1 MKYTQVHIPG
11 QSRTSGLHFFNTLP
25 PAANKDG
32 AMSPRRF
39 FRRPGHLGG
48 LAIGV
53 GVLGVLVVG
62 VFLGS
67 ALAPSHSDGQ
77 SGGGV
82 ASEGPAHVS
91 NPLAGRIT
99 KVVGSNVPA
108 ARYGEEIAALENFEE
123 NLAGEKISDLAPISA
138 ARFKKPV
145 REYKAYAEGWIGRTI
160 RDANALNATLA
171 GGSRAAAQRAWEKV
185 WGDYMH
191 LGADYGLFG
200 ELEEELDG
208 TSGGPRASAS
218 DPNFVGFRRL
228 EWGIWT
234 GRPLRSLTP
243 YADRLVHDL
252 NRLRAAVPGTEID
265 ALDYATR
272 GHEIIEDAQRDLM
285 SGMDVPWSH
294 QGVLGTAA
302 ALASVEEVF
311 HTLKPL
317 LSGRENTEGEVEYWL
332 LRLRGLFASL
342 RRHGSYPSL
351 TQMGAREHERF
362 NGYVAG
368 ALSALQMVPSTLE
381 TELYKAPPSIG
392 AGK

>member
-1 MKYTQVHIPG
+1 MP
-11 QSRTSGLHFFNTLP
+11 F
-25 PAANKDG
+25 
-32 AMSPRRF
+32 RRF
-39 FRRPGHLGG
+39 FRRLGRPRR
-48 LAIGV
+48 L
-53 GVLGVLVVG
+53 VLFAGVLVVLALG

-82 ASEGPAHVS
+82 ASEGPKHLA
-91 NPLAGRIT
+91 NPLAGRID
-99 KVVGSNVPA
+99 KVVGTDISP
-108 ARYGEEIAALENFEE
+108 ARYGEEVAAREDYEE
-123 NLAGEKISDLAPISA
+123 NLAGEKISDLEPLPA

-145 REYKAYAEGWIGRTI
+145 REYKAYAHAWIGRTI
-160 RDANALNATLA
+160 VAARAL
-171 GGSRAAAQRAWEKV
+171 GGALEGSSRADAQRAWEKA

-200 ELEEELDG
+200 KLEEELDG
-208 TSGGPRASAS
+208 TAGGPEASTS
-218 DPNFVGFRRL
+218 NPNFVGFRRL
-228 EWGIWT
+228 EWGLWT
-234 GRPLRSLTP
+234 GRPLHSLSR
-243 YADRLVHDL
+243 YDHRLIADL
-252 NRLRAAVPGTEID
+252 NRLRVAVPGVEITP
-265 ALDYATR
+265 LDYATR

-317 LSGRENTEGEVEYWL
+317 LSGRDNTEGEVEYWL
-332 LRLRGLFASL
+332 LRLHKLFGSL
-342 RRHGSYPSL
+342 RRQGSYPTL
-351 TQMGAREHERF
+351 TRMGELEHERF

-368 ALSALQMVPSTLE
+368 SLSALEMVPSTLE

-392 AGK
+392 RGR

>member
-1 MKYTQVHIPG
+1 
-11 QSRTSGLHFFNTLP
+11 
-25 PAANKDG
+25 
-32 AMSPRRF
+32 MSTRRS
-39 FRRPGHLGG
+39 FRRPGRLGG
-48 LAIGV
+48 LALV
-53 GVLGVLVVG
+53 AGVLFVVAVG
-62 VFLGS
+62 VFIGS
-67 ALAPSHSDGQ
+67 AAAPSHSDGQ

-82 ASEGPAHVS
+82 ASEGPSHVA
-91 NPLAGRIT
+91 NPLAGRLT
-99 KVVGSNVPA
+99 TVVGTDTPAVRFGEEVA
-108 ARYGEEIAALENFEE
+108 AREDFGE
-123 NLAGEKISDLAPISA
+123 NLEGEKISDLLPISA
-138 ARFKKPV
+138 ARFKQPV
-145 REYKAYAEGWIGRTI
+145 KEYKAYAHDWIGRTI
-160 RDANALNATLA
+160 TDAEALGRTLA
-171 GGSRAAAQRAWEKV
+171 GGSRPAAQQAWEKA

-200 ELEEELDG
+200 NLEEELDG
-208 TSGGPRASAS
+208 TAGGPRTSPS

-228 EWGIWT
+228 EWGLWT
-234 GRPLRSLTP
+234 GRPLRSLSA
-243 YADRLVHDL
+243 YDHRLVADL
-252 NRLRAAVPGTEID
+252 KRLRAAVPGVEID

-332 LRLRGLFASL
+332 LRLHRLFGAM
-342 RRHGSYPSL
+342 REHGGSYPTL
-351 TQMGAREHERF
+351 TQMGQREHEQF

-368 ALSALQMVPSTLE
+368 ALGTLEMVPSSLE

-392 AGK
+392 RGR